1 MKKILISGGSGQ
13 LAQSFSSIKTSYPEF
28 EILLLDKFQ
37 LDITSVES
45 LEKNIDLFQPDFFIN
60 CAAYTAVDLA
70 ETHSETAYKINVKA
84 IENIGKICAIKKI
97 PVIHFSSDYVY
108 HNNQN
113 FPLKEKDPTH
123 PKGIYAKTK
132 LEGELKLLESQP
144 NSLVIR
150 TSWVYS
156 NFGKNFF
163 HTILRLGKEKKELRI
178 VADQIGTPTFA
189 PELAEKTMEIL
200 TKNLGFGVYNY
211 SPEGVCSWYD
221 FAMEILEM
229 GKISIPVFPIS
240 TLEFS
245 APAPRPH
252 FSVMDK
258 TKIKT
263 TFGIEIPHW
272 KNGLK
277 QCFKNHLSHD
287 SF

>member
-1 MKKILISGGSGQ
+1 MKKILVSGGSGQ
-13 LAQSFSSIKTSYPEF
+13 LAQSFSSIKTSHPEF

-37 LDITSVES
+37 LDITSVNS
-45 LEKNIDLFQPDFFIN
+45 LEKNIDHFQPDYFIN

-70 ETHSETAYKINVKA
+70 ETQPEIAYLINAKA
-84 IENIGKICAIKKI
+84 VENIGKICALNEI

-113 FPLKEKDPTH
+113 FPLKENDPTL
-123 PKGIYAKTK
+123 PQGIYAKTK
-132 LEGELKLLESQP
+132 LEGEIRLLDAQP
-144 NSLVIR
+144 KSLVIR

-178 VADQIGTPTFA
+178 VSDQIGAPTFA
-189 PELAEKTMEIL
+189 PELAEKILEIL
-200 TKNLGFGVYNY
+200 SKNLSFGVFNY
-211 SPEGVCSWYD
+211 APEGVCSWYD
-221 FAMEILEM
+221 FAEEILEM
-229 GKISIPVFPIS
+229 GNMSIPVFPIS
-240 TLEFS
+240 TFEFS

-252 FSVMDK
+252 YSVMDK

-272 KNGLK
+272 KSGLK